1 LDSRTFSPACVAFVL
16 STPCLTTTHTG
27 PLPCSR
33 SGGWPAQFQMAYS
46 NLTKAEL
53 WEGMAANSKAIAD
66 IARYQLGMAKGR
78 IDPAMQ
84 AKLIRSDLK
93 TLAKL
98 QREHDAYFV
107 ELQRRNSQKRSRRKI
122 KKGY

>member
-1 LDSRTFSPACVAFVL
+1 
-16 STPCLTTTHTG
+16 
-27 PLPCSR
+27 
-33 SGGWPAQFQMAYS
+33 
-46 NLTKAEL
+46 
-53 WEGMAANSKAIAD
+53 
-66 IARYQLGMAKGR
+66 MAKGR

-122 KKGY
+122 KKGH

>member
-1 LDSRTFSPACVAFVL
+1 
-16 STPCLTTTHTG
+16 
-27 PLPCSR
+27 
-33 SGGWPAQFQMAYS
+33 
-46 NLTKAEL
+46 
-53 WEGMAANSKAIAD
+53 
-66 IARYQLGMAKGR
+66 
-78 IDPAMQ
+78 MQ

-122 KKGY
+122 NTDAEGTYQDRSRLVTPRPSQDLAVDRQSSAPN

>member
-1 LDSRTFSPACVAFVL
+1 VAGAVSDGLFKSDESRTL
-16 STPCLTTTHTG
+16 
-27 PLPCSR
+27 
-33 SGGWPAQFQMAYS
+33 GGH
-46 NLTKAEL
+46 
-53 WEGMAANSKAIAD
+53 AANSKAIAD

>member
-1 LDSRTFSPACVAFVL
+1 
-16 STPCLTTTHTG
+16 
-27 PLPCSR
+27 
-33 SGGWPAQFQMAYS
+33 MAYS
-46 NLTKAEL
+46 NLTKAQL
-53 WEGMAANSKAIAD
+53 WDGMAANSKAIAD
-66 IARYQLGMAKGR
+66 LARYQLGMAKGR

-84 AKLIRSDLK
+84 AVIRSDLK

-122 KKGY
+122 KKGH

>member
-1 LDSRTFSPACVAFVL
+1 
-16 STPCLTTTHTG
+16 
-27 PLPCSR
+27 
-33 SGGWPAQFQMAYS
+33 MAYS
-46 NLTKAEL
+46 NLTDAEL
-53 WEGMAANSKAIAD
+53 WDGMAANSKAIAD

-98 QREHDAYFV
+98 QREHDAFFV
-107 ELQRRNSQKRSRRKI
+107 ELQRRNSQRGHAARSKRATDAEGTYQDRSRLFTPRPSQHLAVDRQSSAPN
-122 KKGY
+122 